1 MVEKS
6 AEQSTEF
13 QVGEHVDCLDTVS
26 KWCNAEIASVD
37 NGSVYIHYTGFSTK
51 YDEWIDLNHPDQRH
65 RVVK

>member
-6 AEQSTEF
+6 PETYIEF
-13 QVGEHVDCLDTVS
+13 EKGEHVDCLDTVN

-51 YDEWIDLNHPDQRH
+51 YDEWINLNNSD
-65 RVVK
+65 